1 MLFPSKPR
9 SSNYETKPRV
19 LFLPSQRT
27 VALSASVRT
36 LRPMPSSDVGCAF
49 WLSSI
54 QSESPS
60 TAAIRVGQATNR
72 IAPARNKCAFFILP
86 CSTTG
91 AERLHRDGEFTGG
104 QFLDA
109 GAPALLGA
117 STIGDVVLGANSV

>member
-9 SSNYETKPRV
+9 SSNCEMKPRV

-36 LRPMPSSDVGCAF
+36 LRSMPSSDVGCAF
-49 WLSSI
+49 RSSSI

-72 IAPARNKCAFFILP
+72 IAPARNKCDAVRSEEHTSELQSRFDLV
-86 CSTTG
+86 CRLLLEKKKKKKTTLI
-91 AERLHRDGEFTGG
+91 E
-104 QFLDA
+104 
-109 GAPALLGA
+109 
-117 STIGDVVLGANSV
+117 